1 MKTIIE
7 TKKNQIGT
15 WVSREEIIKESL
27 GQGLKPRRVSNDR
40 AQELV
45 RQGSHAY
52 APKSLLKGRA
62 DTHYVNTSCENESN
76 VVGETL
82 VKI

>member
-7 TKKNQIGT
+7 TVGKGRISIQ
-15 WVSREEIIKESL
+15 SREEVIKESL
-27 GQGLKPRRVSNDR
+27 ENGLKPRRVSNDR

-52 APKSLLKGRA
+52 APKSLLKDG